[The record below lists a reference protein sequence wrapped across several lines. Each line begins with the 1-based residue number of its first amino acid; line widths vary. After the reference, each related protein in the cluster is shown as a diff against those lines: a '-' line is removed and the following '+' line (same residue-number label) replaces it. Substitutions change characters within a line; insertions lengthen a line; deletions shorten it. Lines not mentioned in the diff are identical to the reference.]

1 VSKETK
7 EIDPIAEVIKNLNK
21 EYGDGTLMIYD
32 QMPEKIEVI
41 STGSLNLDQA
51 LGIGGVPRG
60 RIIEIFGAESSGKTT
75 ICLHIIANCQ
85 KAGGK
90 AAFIDTE
97 HSLDPI
103 YSESLGVKMNELI
116 VAQPEYAEMALE
128 VVDALVRTNKVD
140 CIVIDSV
147 AGLVPKVELEGEY
160 GQSHMGVQARLMS
173 KAMRKLAGI
182 ISTSK
187 CCVIFTNQIR
197 MKIGVMFGNPETTP
211 GGEALK
217 FYASVRM
224 SVSSKKI
231 KSEEKGVTPIAN
243 TVKVNVIKNKLAS
256 PFKVAEFELI
266 YGQGIDYFGELVDLG
281 SALNIIEKS
290 GTWYSYAGERLGQGS
305 DNVKILLKSKPEL
318 AEEIYKKILEVRKSV

>member
-1 VSKETK
+1 MSKETK